1 MTRMILGMIAAVLL
15 PLAAGAQQPT
25 PTPAAVQPPAATAAQ
40 TPAQPDPN
48 PLSNVMRRVLDRRAK
63 AMIPAA
69 ELMPVD
75 KYSYRPTP
83 DQMTYA
89 HLEIHIAE
97 TNNFL
102 CSGISGTA
110 APTDQKLA
118 DTDTKEKLVAAV
130 KSSFEY
136 CTQAMAK
143 VDDSKLSEQVPFFG
157 GDKISR
163 AGAMVVLAS
172 ALSDHYGAQAMYL
185 RLNGIVPPT
194 GNPKKD

>member
-1 MTRMILGMIAAVLL
+1 MIRMMIGILAAALL

-25 PTPAAVQPPAATAAQ
+25 PTPAAAQPPASPSVQ

-48 PLSNVMRRVLDRRAK
+48 PLSNVMRRVLERRAK

-69 ELMPVD
+69 ELMPAD

-83 DQMTYA
+83 DQMTFA

-102 CSGISGTA
+102 CSGISGAT
-110 APTDQKLA
+110 PSDQKLA
-118 DTDTKEKLVAAV
+118 DTDAKEKLVAAV

-143 VDDSKLSEQVPFFG
+143 MDDSKLGEQVPFFG

-172 ALSDHYGAQAMYL
+172 ALADHYGTQAMYL

>member
-1 MTRMILGMIAAVLL
+1 MIRRMLGIVAAALL

-25 PTPAAVQPPAATAAQ
+25 PTPSAVQPSAATSAQ
-40 TPAQPDPN
+40 SPAQPDSN
-48 PLSNVMRRVLDRRAK
+48 PLSNFTRRILDRRAK
-63 AMIPAA
+63 AMIAAA
-69 ELMPVD
+69 ELMPAD

-83 DQMTYA
+83 DQMTFA

-102 CSGISGTA
+102 CSSISGAA
-110 APTDQKLA
+110 APADQKLS

-136 CTQAMAK
+136 CTQSMAK
-143 VDDSKLSEQVPFFG
+143 TDDSKLGEPVPFFG

-163 AGAMVVLAS
+163 AGAMMVLAS
-172 ALSDHYGAQAMYL
+172 ALADHYGAQAMYL

>member
-1 MTRMILGMIAAVLL
+1 MIRMMLGILAAALL
-15 PLAAGAQQPT
+15 PLSAGAQQPI
-25 PTPAAVQPPAATAAQ
+25 PTPSAVTAAQ
-40 TPAQPDPN
+40 TPAQTDAN
-48 PLSNVMRRVLDRRAK
+48 PLSNVMRRVLERRTK

-69 ELMPVD
+69 ELMPAD
-75 KYSYRPTP
+75 KYNYRPTP
-83 DQMTYA
+83 DQMTFA

-102 CSGISGTA
+102 CSSISGAT
-110 APTDQKLA
+110 PPDQKLA

-143 VDDSKLSEQVPFFG
+143 IDDSKLSEQVPFFG

-172 ALSDHYGAQAMYL
+172 ALADHYGTQAMYL